1 MAEGRPCN
9 LGISRYRGRRDIHIE
24 RACGNYFFC
33 IEPFYSGG
41 LDHHKNLAN
50 KKCNKRLYMAN
61 EEETGDP
68 TEGTISKNEM
78 YEFIDEYLEELEVA
92 AKLEIE
98 RINAIMNEIPK
109 LKPL

>member
-1 MAEGRPCN
+1 
-9 LGISRYRGRRDIHIE
+9 
-24 RACGNYFFC
+24 
-33 IEPFYSGG
+33 
-41 LDHHKNLAN
+41 
-50 KKCNKRLYMAN
+50 
-61 EEETGDP
+61 
-68 TEGTISKNEM
+68 M